1 MESTHQNSE
10 AYYKKLE
17 TELNKRIHAQTNNRK
32 FTIAFGNAMEAH
44 VKRLRIHKR
53 LTTKWLNRLDLPNKD
68 EISAISVR
76 IVDYEGKLDLMDET
90 IYWMNKR
97 QQENRNQ
104 LKMVRKSWESLLSV
118 LEIETR
124 ETQTLNGRIKNLETE
139 LLDLKQLFQNDNTT
153 LEEKNNGEK
162 N

>member
-1 MESTHQNSE
+1 
-10 AYYKKLE
+10 
-17 TELNKRIHAQTNNRK
+17 
-32 FTIAFGNAMEAH
+32 MEAH
-44 VKRLRIHKR
+44 LKHLEIHRR
-53 LTTKWLNRLDLPNKD
+53 LTTRWLNRLDLPNKD

>member
-1 MESTHQNSE
+1 MEFSHQE
-10 AYYKKLE
+10 ADCYYKKLE
-17 TELNKRIHAQTNNRK
+17 AELNKRIHANFNNR
-32 FTIAFGNAMEAH
+32 TVTVAFGRGMEEH
-44 VKRLRIHKR
+44 LKHLEIHRR
-53 LTTKWLNRLDLPNKD
+53 LTTRWLNRLDLPHKD